1 MNVYLLQIVNGIGVG
16 MLYFL
21 LAVGLSI
28 VFGLLRF
35 VNFAHGAFY
44 LLGAYLCYQA
54 LQWSANFW
62 VALAVVPLVVG
73 AFAWSV
79 EKLVLRHVYA
89 QQHEFHILA
98 TVEPRSCCRSARS
111 SRGPAR
117 RQRAAARRAERR
129 RDLGRLRLPKY
140 RLFVIAFTA
149 VLAALLWWVLEGT
162 RLGSTVR
169 AGSEST
175 EMVSLLGINVT
186 RVFSLVFA
194 LGAATAALAG
204 VLAAPI
210 RGVDPFMGIEAL
222 GVAFVVVVVGGMGNF
237 LGALVGGLLVG
248 IVQSLMSTLAGRGAA
263 DDLCRDGGRAAVA
276 SERVAGEGPHDR
288 IVEIAAARDGGR
300 GRGWRGGRREQG
312 DAGRAALGCNL
323 LLGYTGCCRSDRASS
338 SAGWC

>member
-44 LLGAYLCYQA
+44 LLGAYFCYQA
-54 LQWSANFW
+54 LQWEANFW
-62 VALAVVPLVVG
+62 VALLLVPLAVG
-73 AFAWSV
+73 AFAWLV
-79 EKLVLRHVYA
+79 EKLLLRHVYA
-89 QQHEFHILA
+89 QAHEFHILV
-98 TVEPRSCCRSARS
+98 TVGLALVLQECAILVW
-111 SRGPAR
+111 GP
-117 RQRAAARRAERR
+117 
-129 RDLGRLRLPKY
+129 LGDNVAVPASLDGVVIWGSFVYPKY
-140 RLFVIAFTA
+140 RLFVIGFTA
-149 VLAALLWWVLEGT
+149 VLAALLWWLLEGT

-169 AGSEST
+169 AGSEAA
-175 EMVSLLGINVT
+175 EMVSLLGINVS

-248 IVQSLMSTLAGRGAA
+248 IVQSVMSTLWPEGARLMIYVA
-263 DDLCRDGGRAAVA
+263 MAAVLLLRPNGLLGRAA
-276 SERVAGEGPHDR
+276 
-288 IVEIAAARDGGR
+288 
-300 GRGWRGGRREQG
+300 
-312 DAGRAALGCNL
+312 
-323 LLGYTGCCRSDRASS
+323 
-338 SAGWC
+338 

>member
-28 VFGLLRF
+28 VFGLLHF

-44 LLGAYLCYQA
+44 LLGAYFCYQA
-54 LQWSANFW
+54 LQWEANFW
-62 VALAVVPLVVG
+62 VALLLVPLAVG
-73 AFAWSV
+73 AFAWLV

-89 QQHEFHILA
+89 QAHEFHILV
-98 TVEPRSCCRSARS
+98 TVGLALVLQECAILVW
-111 SRGPAR
+111 GP
-117 RQRAAARRAERR
+117 
-129 RDLGRLRLPKY
+129 LGDNVAVPASLDGVVIWGSLVYPKY
-140 RLFVIAFTA
+140 RLFVIGFTA
-149 VLAALLWWVLEGT
+149 VLAALLWWLLEGT

-169 AGSEST
+169 AGSEAA
-175 EMVSLLGINVT
+175 EMVSLLGINVS

-248 IVQSLMSTLAGRGAA
+248 IVQSVMSTLWPEGARLMIYVA
-263 DDLCRDGGRAAVA
+263 MAAVLLLRPNGLLGRAA
-276 SERVAGEGPHDR
+276 
-288 IVEIAAARDGGR
+288 
-300 GRGWRGGRREQG
+300 
-312 DAGRAALGCNL
+312 
-323 LLGYTGCCRSDRASS
+323 
-338 SAGWC
+338 